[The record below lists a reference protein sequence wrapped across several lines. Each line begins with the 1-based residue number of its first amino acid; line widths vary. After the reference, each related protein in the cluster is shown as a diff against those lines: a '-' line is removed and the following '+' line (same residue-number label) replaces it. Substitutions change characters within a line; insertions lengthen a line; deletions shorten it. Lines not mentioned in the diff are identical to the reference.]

1 MDQLPLITYRKAKFE
16 KARLRDIKI
25 KRILA
30 IGITTISISFFIW
43 QWLEN
48 KQLPSPD
55 EKGKITIAPLVMTGG
70 DPYIRALMRTISAS
84 ESNVS
89 RPYFVM
95 YGGEYVSHLNH
106 HPDRCIT
113 IVSGPNRGNCSTA
126 AGRYQMITTTWLE
139 KAKIYHP
146 YPTNFILWN
155 SYSFAPEFQDEV
167 VYKWLNDREAWNADI
182 PALLRQGKLNDVLKL
197 LSNTWT
203 SLGYG
208 IENNTMTSYL
218 PTIYQEILQEEL
230 KTNPSKTMPSN

>member
-1 MDQLPLITYRKAKFE
+1 MDQLPLITYRKAKLE
-16 KARLRDIKI
+16 KARLMDIKI

-30 IGITTISISFFIW
+30 FCITTISISFFLW
-43 QWLEN
+43 QWLAS
-48 KQLPSPD
+48 KQLPPV
-55 EKGKITIAPLVMTGG
+55 EQEKITIVPLVMKGG

-95 YGGEYVSHLNH
+95 YGGEYVSNLHQ
-106 HPDRCIT
+106 HPDRCIR

-126 AGRYQMITTTWLE
+126 AGRYQMITTTWEE
-139 KAKIYHP
+139 KAKLYHSHAE
-146 YPTNFILWN
+146 NFILWK

-208 IENNTMTSYL
+208 IENNSMTSSL

-230 KTNPSKTMPSN
+230 KANQQKTIP